1 MGSFDG
7 VKCCDIVGLSLLSP
21 LQGQGLNVG
30 LYQDDL
36 LAASRLTKLQNKIAK
51 QKICRISAAN
61 GLEIT
66 GTEANKKTVDF
77 LEVGGEQRRNQEF
90 RFRFRQ
96 CRYRNFWQEKAREF
110 VIL

>member
-7 VKCCDIVGLSLLSP
+7 AKCCDIVGHFLLSP

-51 QKICRISAAN
+51 QMICRISAAN

-66 GTEANKKTVDF
+66 GTEANKKTVEYLDVT
-77 LEVGGEQRRNQEF
+77 LEILTES
-90 RFRFRQ
+90 
-96 CRYRNFWQEKAREF
+96 YRLYNVHEAWHCFKVHPQGQ
-110 VIL
+110 

>member
-7 VKCCDIVGLSLLSP
+7 AKCCDIVGLFLLSP

-36 LAASRLTKLQNKIAK
+36 LAASRLTKLQNKIAE
-51 QKICRISAAN
+51 QKICRIFAAD

-77 LEVGGEQRRNQEF
+77 LEVTLEIPTES
-90 RFRFRQ
+90 
-96 CRYRNFWQEKAREF
+96 CRPQMKRGTVLKYIHRDSDH
-110 VIL
+110 

>member
-1 MGSFDG
+1 MGSFNG
-7 VKCCDIVGLSLLSP
+7 AKCCDIVGLFLPSP
-21 LQGQGLNVG
+21 LQGQGLNDVG

-51 QKICRISAAN
+51 QMICRISAAN

-77 LEVGGEQRRNQEF
+77 LEMTLDILTES
-90 RFRFRQ
+90 
-96 CRYRNFWQEKAREF
+96 YRP
-110 VIL
+110 